1 MFCNTRNLKR
11 KFLEHLELDPQKYL
25 NQNHMLPLV
34 EWMNEWGIYI
44 ALYCV
49 WLYTQSALQSCGGS
63 LLNTECS
70 VFAGIVLH
78 YKNNRT
84 LIENLEFVPSKNMFT
99 LYCTMLH
106 STILYHTVVYSILL
120 YCTINCKCTNCPE
133 TQIWVL
139 WEFGWPCRGGWNIS
153 DRSSSPR
160 IEDSGAL
167 EVDIRSITGHEPHC
181 RWLAQIHTMCWH
193 HSVKRWNLIQATLHA
208 GNHSNAVLQGN
219 TYI

>member
-1 MFCNTRNLKR
+1 
-11 KFLEHLELDPQKYL
+11 
-25 NQNHMLPLV
+25 MLPLV
-34 EWMNEWGIYI
+34 
-44 ALYCV
+44 
-49 WLYTQSALQSCGGS
+49 
-63 LLNTECS
+63 ECS

-84 LIENLEFVPSKNMFT
+84 LIENLEFVPPKNMFT

-106 STILYHTVVYSILL
+106 SNILYHTVVYSILL

-153 DRSSSPR
+153 DRSSSLR

-167 EVDIRSITGHEPHC
+167 EVNIRSITGHEPHC
-181 RWLAQIHTMCWH
+181 HLISSDPHHVLTSQCEEMKSDPGNFTCWK
-193 HSVKRWNLIQATLHA
+193 SFKRSFTGECIYIYIMFRYISET
-208 GNHSNAVLQGN
+208 N
-219 TYI
+219 TYQNQY